1 MPANVKNVILKKK
14 ISDTI
19 YELRCK
25 TIAAMVYVDD
35 NTTLASQLTT
45 MLADISDTATK
56 MSALLDG
63 AQASSIATQ
72 ISTAIST
79 AVNAIEDDTDPTS
92 IAGKLAA
99 AQTAINAIND
109 ASTGILATAEAY
121 TDTVAGLSGTGY
133 STVKDYVDNAISTVT
148 SDLAGAF
155 HFKGSVNYVDLL
167 PDPDDPNATVEEGD
181 VYQVVYRGTSTDA
194 GTDLLNAEYAFNG
207 TAFVEL
213 GTIVDLSAYS
223 TTAQMTSAIS
233 AAQTAAEATAA
244 ADATSKANAAQA
256 AAEATAAADATS
268 KANAAQA
275 AAEATAAADA
285 TSKANAAQ
293 AAAEQ
298 TAATALQSAVTTIN
312 DSIATKARI
321 ILSTTQPAD
330 LTESDI
336 WAQVIEDTP
345 AQQEEEPSEP

>member
-45 MLADISDTATK
+45 MLADISDTAGK
-56 MSALLDG
+56 MAALLDG
-63 AQASSIATQ
+63 AEASSIATQ
-72 ISTAIST
+72 ISTAITT

-121 TDTVAGLSGTGY
+121 TDTVAGISGTGY
-133 STVKDYVDNAISTVT
+133 STVKAYVDNAISTVT

-167 PDPDDPNATVEEGD
+167 PDPSTDTVEEGD
-181 VYQVVYRGTSTDA
+181 VYQVLYRGTSTDA
-194 GTDLLNAEYAFNG
+194 GTDPLNAEYAYNG

-213 GTIVDLSAYS
+213 GTIVDLSSYS

-233 AAQTAAEATAA
+233 AAQAAAEQTAA

-298 TAATALQSAVTTIN
+298 TAATALASAVSTLET
-312 DSIATKARI
+312 SIGTKARI

-336 WAQVIEDTP
+336 WAQVIEDAP
-345 AQQEEEPSEP
+345 AEDPEEP